1 MGEGVIPVGPLIPAG
16 IEKLSSVTYKDPTSV
31 ITRVEAGASV
41 TTVPINIVEVAPVGP
56 VAPLILDPAKN
67 LFCALSYTK
76 L

>member
-16 IEKLSSVTYKDPTSV
+16 IEKLSSVTSV